1 MAAHLALALMGRF
14 EATLNGQATEN
25 LGSDR
30 LRALLAYLAVER
42 EREHSREGL
51 ASLLWPERPD
61 REALSALRYALSNLR
76 HALGDL
82 PAHSPFLLV
91 TRRTLQ
97 FNTASD
103 HWLDVAEFQG
113 LVGRPDVPGLE
124 RAAALY
130 RGLFLEGLSV
140 ADSPA
145 FDEWM

>member
-1 MAAHLALALMGRF
+1 MYKR
-14 EATLNGQATEN
+14 Q
-25 LGSDR
+25 
-30 LRALLAYLAVER
+30 
-42 EREHSREGL
+42 
-51 ASLLWPERPD
+51 
-61 REALSALRYALSNLR
+61 NLR

-124 RAAALY
+124 RAATLY

-145 FDEWM
+145 FDEWMLLKGEELRRGAMSALWRLTALQLQRGETGEAARWARRQLELEPVSYTHLTLPTIYSV